1 MGEWDGRRLRR
12 TIKGGPNPLV
22 TASSTS
28 PALFFFT
35 FFLFFQQLLG
45 IIDDDRVPWSLGP
58 HVLST
63 ADQCYLVL
71 GLFRPLKSA
80 QLLIHYA

>member
-1 MGEWDGRRLRR
+1 MLTKFESKSNWVSAREYL
-12 TIKGGPNPLV
+12 
-22 TASSTS
+22 ST
-28 PALFFFT
+28 
-35 FFLFFQQLLG
+35 Q
-45 IIDDDRVPWSLGP
+45 DRVPWGLGT